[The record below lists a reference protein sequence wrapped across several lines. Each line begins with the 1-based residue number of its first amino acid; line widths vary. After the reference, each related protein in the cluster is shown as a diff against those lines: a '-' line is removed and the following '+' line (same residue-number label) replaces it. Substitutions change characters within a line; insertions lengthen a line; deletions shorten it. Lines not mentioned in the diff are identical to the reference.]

1 MSKNSF
7 EGLDFS
13 GFDSLTAMETKG
25 EKKAPAVG
33 QSELP
38 IGDVIED
45 PNQPRKAFDEDA
57 LKELS
62 DSIKARG
69 ILQSIVVR
77 PKNRDGKYVIV
88 MGARRYRASL
98 LAERKTISAII
109 RVEASDGYDQMI
121 ENIQREAL
129 SHKDTATFICG
140 ELDKGIKASAIASA
154 LGKPRAWV
162 SLYVD
167 FFEMAPVI
175 QDRAEDFGI
184 RAAYELHKA
193 YQIDAEATE
202 AFMGANDSITQQ
214 KAISFAKGLKAGG
227 SGLSSPS
234 VDPSE
239 PSEPNETPAET
250 SSPVTQPVTGEASA
264 PPASKAETSATPS
277 RPKASAASAIVVKV
291 GESFGRLMLE
301 TPAEQGSKFGT
312 VSFDNGAV
320 IKEVALSELEIFEII
335 KIE

>member
-1 MSKNSF
+1 MSKQF
-7 EGLDFS
+7 EGLDFT
-13 GFDSLTAMETKG
+13 GFDTLTALDTNKG
-25 EKKAPAVG
+25 EKPAPVG
-33 QSELP
+33 GQAELP

-45 PNQPRKAFDEDA
+45 PNQPRKAFDDDA

-62 DSIKARG
+62 DSITARG
-69 ILQSIVVR
+69 VLQSIVVR

-98 LAERKTISAII
+98 LAKRKTIPAII
-109 RVEASDGYDQMI
+109 RVETSDGYDQMI

-129 SHKDTATFICG
+129 SHKDTAAFISG
-140 ELDKGIKASAIASA
+140 ELEKGVKPAAIASS

-175 QDRAEDFGI
+175 QDRAEDFGM
-184 RAAYELHKA
+184 RTAYELHKA

-202 AFMGANDSITQQ
+202 AFLNANDSITQH
-214 KAISFAKGLKAGG
+214 KAIAFAKGLKTGG
-227 SGLSSPS
+227 TGVPSPS
-234 VDPSE
+234 ISGPDGSE
-239 PSEPNETPAET
+239 VEEEPAVI
-250 SSPVTQPVTGEASA
+250 SPEATKPVVEQ
-264 PPASKAETSATPS
+264 PASPSGKAETSAASS
-277 RPKASAASAIVVKV
+277 RPKTSAASAIVVKV
-291 GESFGRLMLE
+291 GESFGRLLLE